1 MQGYD
6 TLIGD
11 KGFQLSG
18 DQKQRIVIARAL
30 VKDPKILLL
39 EEATSG
45 LDAESE
51 DIIQKALD
59 KAQQNRSTIIL
70 THRLTTLRNVDI
82 IFVLQV

>member
-1 MQGYD
+1 
-6 TLIGD
+6 
-11 KGFQLSG
+11 
-18 DQKQRIVIARAL
+18 L